1 MHQSITTIMHQDICI
16 HNIHLH
22 SSSFII
28 DKHSPTIVFL
38 HDSLG
43 CVTLWRSFPKQL
55 GEMTQCN
62 VLIYDRQGYGQ
73 SDPFTIS
80 CRTNDYMEQEADTLL
95 LLLETRA
102 LTNVILFGHSDG
114 GSIALIAAGK
124 YPERIKGVITEGA
137 HIFVEEI
144 TLEGIREAVKLYQHT
159 DLKKKLEKYHG
170 DKTEAVFHMWADTW
184 LREDFRS
191 WDITRFLPGIK
202 CPVLVIQGEAD
213 EYGTRAQVDGIA
225 QQVSGEAGIFMIP
238 GVGHTPHKE
247 AAQPVLDRA
256 AVFVQSLY

>member
-1 MHQSITTIMHQDICI
+1 MHQ
-16 HNIHLH
+16 HLH
-22 SSSFII
+22 IQNTRLHSFSFII
-28 DKHSPTIVFL
+28 DENRPTIVFL

-43 CVTLWRSFPKQL
+43 CVTLWRSFPQQL

-62 VLIYDRQGYGQ
+62 VLVYDRQGYGQ
-73 SDPFTIS
+73 SDPFTTS
-80 CRTNDYMEQEADTLL
+80 SRTNDYMEQEADTLM
-95 LLLETRA
+95 LLLETCA

-124 YPERIKGVITEGA
+124 YPDRIKGVITEGA

-144 TLEGIREAVKLYQHT
+144 TLNGIREAVKLYQHT

-184 LREDFRS
+184 LSNAFRS
-191 WDITRFLPGIK
+191 WDITDFLPGIK
-202 CPVLVIQGEAD
+202 CPVLVIQGESD
-213 EYGTRAQVDGIA
+213 EYGTIAQVEGIA
-225 QQVSGEAGIFMIP
+225 QQVSGEASVYMIP
-238 GVGHTPHKE
+238 GIGHTPHKE

-256 AVFVQSLY
+256 AVFIQSLY